1 MFHRDCNFP
10 ISNHFFLFGARGTGK
25 STLLR
30 ERFGKK
36 ILYFDLLNINTE
48 REFARDPESLDA
60 KIRAF
65 QEQNKLLEIVVVV
78 IDEIQKAPL
87 LLDVVHRLI
96 ESNPKLQF
104 ALTGSSARKLPAN
117 STFWT
122 LELRVPWLTN

>member
-30 ERFGKK
+30 ERFGTI

-65 QEQNKLLEIVVVV
+65 QEQNKLLYFTRPEILK
-78 IDEIQKAPL
+78 ISDSSKNMLQ
-87 LLDVVHRLI
+87 
-96 ESNPKLQF
+96 NPKTRGFKSDNFLIF
-104 ALTGSSARKLPAN
+104 RRWCA
-117 STFWT
+117 
-122 LELRVPWLTN
+122 